1 MTGLDPFKIVGSVI
15 GADFKVERLV
25 AEGGFSAVYR
35 GFHTRFR
42 VPVALKCLKLPTQ
55 LDAAQRARFAAQ
67 FQQEAELL
75 FRLSASL
82 REVVRPLQ
90 VGDFA
95 TVEGRYVP
103 FLALE
108 WLEGRGLER
117 ALAERLVRGLGG
129 YPLME
134 LVQRLGGVAAALE
147 RAHALPGPTGLL
159 SVVHRDLKPDNLF
172 LLDDGGVK
180 ILDYGIST
188 VRDLTEQIAGATVRG
203 DASAVLGFTPGFAA
217 PEQWCPDVYGQT
229 GPWTDVWGLALTL
242 VELSVGRPIIDGE
255 HEAMR
260 AQATASAPRP
270 TPRTLGLEV
279 SDAAEAVFAK
289 ALSVD
294 PRLRYH
300 RVADFWGELT
310 RALGLEPPR
319 SAPSGEGPSAREVLE
334 SEPPAVEPVAL
345 ELMGPSPS
353 ALPALEPHPG
363 TRASPEAPR
372 WRGGGAAA
380 RGGGG
385 AAQRWWGGPV
395 LCLLGCFVVLLI
407 DQVHSRHS
415 ARPLLGDAVR
425 PSWIAGLLLAA
436 GLGWGLRRWQRAAR
450 GRG

>member
-42 VPVALKCLKLPTQ
+42 VPVALKCLKLPAQ
-55 LDAAQRARFAAQ
+55 LDATQRARFAAQ

-75 FRLSASL
+75 FRLSASR

-95 TVEGRYVP
+95 TVEGQYVP

-108 WLEGRGLER
+108 WLEGRGFER
-117 ALAERLVRGLGG
+117 ALGERLERGLGG
-129 YPLME
+129 YPLVE

-147 RAHALPGPTGLL
+147 RAHALPGPTGPL
-159 SVVHRDLKPDNLF
+159 SVVHRDLKPDNLL

-188 VRDLTEQIAGATVRG
+188 VKLLTEQIAGAQVRG

-217 PEQWCPDVYGQT
+217 PEQWCPELYGQT
-229 GPWTDVWGLALTL
+229 GPWTDVWGLALTM
-242 VELSVGRPIIDGE
+242 VELSVGRPVIDGD

-270 TPRTLGLEV
+270 TPRALGLAV
-279 SDAAEAVFAK
+279 SDAVEAVFGK

-300 RVADFWGELT
+300 GVADFWGELT

-319 SAPSGEGPSAREVLE
+319 TAPGGEEPVAPETLE
-334 SEPPAVEPVAL
+334 SEPPAV
-345 ELMGPSPS
+345 
-353 ALPALEPHPG
+353 ALPALELMAPPGWAPPALGQHPRTLG
-363 TRASPEAPR
+363 REPAR
-372 WRGGGAAA
+372 WHGGGAAA
-380 RGGGG
+380 RGGGR
-385 AAQRWWGGPV
+385 AAERWWGGPA
-395 LCLLGCFVVLLI
+395 LCLLGCFAVLLV

-415 ARPLLGDAVR
+415 ARPLLGDVVR
-425 PSWIAGLLLAA
+425 PSWIAGLLLAV
-436 GLGWGLRRWQRAAR
+436 GLGWGLRRWQRVAG
-450 GRG
+450 GRP